1 MSPRYTVYVIV
12 IASVLSVL
20 YTTSHYP
27 SIYAADIQATI
38 TTGVFVPLKPL
49 NLAVSIGD
57 QRADLSWSVPA
68 SDGGSPLIDYVVEYR
83 LTSGG
88 VWAVFSDGISTTA
101 STTVS
106 GLTNDTSYDFRVSAV
121 NVIGQGAPATYVSGT
136 PGAPA
141 QVLVVG
147 VSDVSVPTIIG
158 DVRITNEGVT
168 AYEYQY
174 SWCVTN
180 SDANLCGGGDDLFN
194 ATGAKLIQP
203 GENWD
208 IALPA
213 TVSSIGNFWFHVQV
227 QFGSDTSYAYQS
239 FTAVEAPSSGGGGGS
254 SGSRSRSGSCVGAD
268 INRDK
273 KVNLVDFSIF
283 LLSFNK
289 VEPFINP
296 CVDINRD
303 GKVNVVDFSILLTQW
318 GKKPVMYKKT
328 L

>member
-1 MSPRYTVYVIV
+1 MISRHTVYVIA
-12 IASVLSVL
+12 IASVLVGVCAVSNLV
-20 YTTSHYP
+20 
-27 SIYAADIQATI
+27 SIYAADIHATI

-57 QRADLSWSVPA
+57 QSVDLSWSIPS
-68 SDGGSPLIDYVVEYR
+68 SDGGSAITDYVIEYR

-88 VWAVFSDGISTTA
+88 VWAVFSDGVSPTA
-101 STTVS
+101 STTVT

-121 NVIGQGAPATYVSGT
+121 NIIGQGLPAISVSAT
-136 PGAPA
+136 PGVPA
-141 QVLVVG
+141 QILIMS
-147 VSDVSVPTIIG
+147 VSDMSVPTIVG
-158 DVRITNEGVT
+158 DIRITNEGVT

-180 SDANLCGGGDDLFN
+180 SDANLCGGGDDVFN
-194 ATGAKLIQP
+194 SMGAKLIQP

-208 IALPA
+208 TTLPA
-213 TVSSIGNFWFHVQV
+213 TVELIGNYWFHVQV
-227 QFGSDTSYAYQS
+227 QFGSDTSYTYQS
-239 FTAVEAPSSGGGGGS
+239 FTTVSAPSSGGGGS
-254 SGSRSRSGSCVGAD
+254 SGSRSRSGSCVGGD

-283 LLSFNK
+283 LMSFNQPA
-289 VEPFINP
+289 PFPNP